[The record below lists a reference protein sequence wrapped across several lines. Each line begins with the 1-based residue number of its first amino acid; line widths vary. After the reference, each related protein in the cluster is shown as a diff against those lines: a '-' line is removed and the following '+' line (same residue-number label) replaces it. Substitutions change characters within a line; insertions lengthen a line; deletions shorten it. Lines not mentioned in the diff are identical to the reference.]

1 MAKNKTLMYVGI
13 GVGVLVVGGVA
24 YMLFKPKND
33 DETKSSGGGNTYSGG
48 SNNSGTG
55 VGEKT
60 TAGKIISGVVESG
73 LLDKIFGG
81 NKNNNNN
88 NNQPNT
94 LANVPDSVPFT
105 NKTQG
110 NCFRNW
116 VNDNY
121 PTYAQNLMG
130 DGLDRDG
137 SYNNSYITQA
147 YKDKG
152 NLFDVHLNSMN
163 AIARGLCGF

>member
-24 YMLFKPKND
+24 YMLFKPKPDD
-33 DETKSSGGGNTYSGG
+33 DEKSGGGNTYSGG

-60 TAGKIISGVVESG
+60 TAGKIIQFGMESG
-73 LLDKIFGG
+73 ILDRLFGG
-81 NKNNNNN
+81 NKNKDNNETTT
-88 NNQPNT
+88 NT
-94 LANVPDSVPFT
+94 IANVPDSVPFT
-105 NKTQG
+105 NTTQG
-110 NCFRNW
+110 NCFRKF

-130 DGLDRDG
+130 DGLDRTG
-137 SYNNSYITQA
+137 SYNNSYMTTA
-147 YKDKG
+147 YAKYG
-152 NLFDVHLNSMN
+152 NAFDTALNNMSSSVRS
-163 AIARGLCGF
+163 ACGF